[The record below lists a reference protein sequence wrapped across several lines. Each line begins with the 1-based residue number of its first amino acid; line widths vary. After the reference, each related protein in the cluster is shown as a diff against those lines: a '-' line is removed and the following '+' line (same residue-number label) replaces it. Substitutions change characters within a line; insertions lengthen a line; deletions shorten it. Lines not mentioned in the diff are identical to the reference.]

1 MGDNYPKIRVA
12 AVQATPA
19 FLDREASTQKALAFI
34 AEAGQKGIDLLA
46 FPEGFIPAHPVW
58 YHFQPATGKQS
69 HRLAT
74 ELFKNSV
81 EIPGPITEVLCQAA
95 ARANVNV
102 VMGLCEKRPKT
113 TGTMFNTQLFIDR
126 RGRILGKHQK
136 LMPTVGER
144 LVHTGGYGDSLKVF
158 EMDIGRVSGLICGE
172 NSNPLAVFAIAAQ
185 GAQIHV
191 SSWPHHFSRGE
202 HRMVDVVTFSSRSLS
217 YKCSCFVLN
226 ACGTITEKMRKVLP
240 YVDEDRAFLANPEN
254 GGGSSIIG
262 ADSMILA
269 GPMSGREEGLLIADI
284 DLEACVKAKLVHDYS
299 GHYNRSDIF
308 TLTVNTS
315 VPKIFQ
321 SAGMGE
327 PLPCPEDLT
336 FLASDESNIE
346 KDSQKSLKSTSDME
360 DEKGS
365 GKEKKRG

>member
-1 MGDNYPKIRVA
+1 MGDSYPKVRVA
-12 AVQATPA
+12 VVQATPA
-19 FLDREASTQKALAFI
+19 FLDREASTQKGLTFI

-69 HRLAT
+69 YRLAT

-81 EIPGPITEVLCQAA
+81 EIPSPITEVLCQAA
-95 ARANVNV
+95 AKANVNV
-102 VMGLCEKRPKT
+102 VVGLCEKRPKT

-172 NSNPLAVFAIAAQ
+172 NSNPLAIFALAAQ

-191 SSWPHHFSRGE
+191 ASWPHHFSRGE
-202 HRMVDVVTFSSRSLS
+202 HRMADVVTFSSRSLS

-226 ACGTITEKMRKVLP
+226 ACGTITEKMREVLP
-240 YVDEDRAFLANPEN
+240 YVDEDRAFLEDPEN

-262 ADSMILA
+262 ANSMIVA
-269 GPMSGREEGLLIADI
+269 GPMSGREEGLLVADI
-284 DLEACVKAKLVHDYS
+284 DLEDCVKAKLVHDYS
-299 GHYNRSDIF
+299 GHYNRPDIF
-308 TLTVNTS
+308 TLTLNTS

-321 SAGMGE
+321 SGGTGGSLASQ
-327 PLPCPEDLT
+327 EDLT
-336 FLASDESNIE
+336 PLASDGPGS
-346 KDSQKSLKSTSDME
+346 KMDSLKSIKSTSDVK

-365 GKEKKRG
+365 RKKKQRG